1 MTSVNNPGRLEEL
14 GPEKIKGSKMHS
26 VKLNNNNNKK
36 TLVFTAIWEGMLSS
50 GKNLTE
56 CSESRKHDGSFSK
69 QLSLV
74 QLELEVYGEENADEL
89 KGWWKAL

>member
-1 MTSVNNPGRLEEL
+1 
-14 GPEKIKGSKMHS
+14 
-26 VKLNNNNNKK
+26 
-36 TLVFTAIWEGMLSS
+36 MLSS

-89 KGWWKAL
+89 KG